1 MGNLPI
7 PTIRMDSML
16 HERWRAHFG
25 YEDADGD
32 TAMGDAPAFEQVFA
46 PFASELDWRVASW
59 AVQEGIGQKTL
70 DRLFAIPGVGPTSSS
85 ILFPIIMLT

>member
-1 MGNLPI
+1 
-7 PTIRMDSML
+7 ML

-59 AVQEGIGQKTL
+59 AVQEGIGKKTL